1 MNPISRSPP
10 HPLPPS
16 LPPQTSIKLEFG
28 PYIRSLAWDPEGT
41 YLAAST
47 ADGNF
52 SVFEKAKRSA
62 SAAPSLRRVIQRR
75 SAAVTPR
82 RSLHRCDVA
91 WHPDGSMLAV
101 RGTQHSCTARTACT
115 ARLPAP
121 ERGGR

>member
-1 MNPISRSPP
+1 MYESYISF
-10 HPLPPS
+10 PS
-16 LPPQTSIKLEFG
+16 SSSPQTSIKLEFG